1 MADRAKVD
9 VSTGCR
15 TTDRPR
21 NLQGRRR
28 QPFFRRPEMGS
39 TIIKRSIVL
48 AGHKTS
54 VSLED
59 AFWKSLKQIAISR
72 GTTLSG
78 LVTTIDV
85 ERQNGNLSSCL
96 RLFVLDFY
104 RYQLAEAA
112 RAREAAPAATPA
124 SRPAESA

>member
-1 MADRAKVD
+1 
-9 VSTGCR
+9 
-15 TTDRPR
+15 
-21 NLQGRRR
+21 
-28 QPFFRRPEMGS
+28 MGS
-39 TIIKRSIVL
+39 TIVKRSIVL

-72 GTTLSG
+72 GTTLSN
-78 LVTTIDV
+78 LVTSIDI
-85 ERQNGNLSSCL
+85 ERRQGNLSSCL

-112 RAREAAPAATPA
+112 RAREAAPAGGAPI
-124 SRPAESA
+124 RPAESA